1 VKFRSTRRLATTSLP
16 WLAAMSSVALGA
28 CPLEVVGTW
37 KLAGSSGSEAR
48 LVSFQPDGWANVLN
62 GPGEQS
68 PGDIAAQV
76 SYRLMPPQQPRRIE
90 FQSRRGND
98 MFGAGTTSWEITSHN
113 DDSFT
118 ALRTGS
124 TAGKQG
130 YWMRVQTHRY
140 FLTFAARSGAAGDGA
155 AFVMWTTL
163 DGKKTQ
169 YDALGSVQQ
178 GGGKA
183 HFGKIPD
190 AIARSFATQ
199 GDPTRDV
206 MMRIELNEA
215 EYRRTRE
222 VHREWTRAPVRSP
235 AGDDP
240 DARALRLIEAMLLS
254 VNRCSTR
261 IQPSEAL
268 AIARAAG
275 AQVQVAPSQP
285 LEMVRTMRRTNDRRH
300 VPDKAFPAGWK
311 PAELT

>member
-1 VKFRSTRRLATTSLP
+1 MSV
-16 WLAAMSSVALGA
+16 AAMGA

-37 KLAGSSGSEAR
+37 KLSGTTGIDAR
-48 LVSFQPDGWANVLN
+48 LMTFQPDGWANVLN

-76 SYRLMPPQQPRRIE
+76 SYRLMPPEDPRRIE
-90 FQSRRGND
+90 FQSRRGD
-98 MFGAGTTSWEITSHN
+98 DVFRAGTTVWDITSHA

-118 ALRTGS
+118 ARPTNK
-124 TAGKQG
+124 TAGAQG
-130 YWMRVQTHRY
+130 YWVRMQTHRY
-140 FLTFAARSGAAGDGA
+140 FLTFAARSAAAGEGA

-169 YDALGSVQQ
+169 YDALGAVQQ
-178 GGGKA
+178 GGKA
-183 HFGKIPD
+183 HFGKVPD

-199 GDPTRDV
+199 GDSARDV

-222 VHREWTRAPVRSP
+222 VYREWTKATARSF
-235 AGDDP
+235 ATDDAN
-240 DARALRLIEAMLLS
+240 ARALRLIEATVLS
-254 VNRCSTR
+254 VNRCATR

-285 LEMVRTMRRTNDRRH
+285 VEMVRTIRRANDRRH

-311 PAELT
+311 PGELIG